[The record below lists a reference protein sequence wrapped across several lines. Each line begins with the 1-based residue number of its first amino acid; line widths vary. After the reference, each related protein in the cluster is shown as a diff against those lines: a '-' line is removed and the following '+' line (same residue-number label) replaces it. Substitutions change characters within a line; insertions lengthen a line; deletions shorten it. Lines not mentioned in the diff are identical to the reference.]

1 MRITINVAAV
11 TPAQW
16 DWLLTNVRQDWKFA
30 AGDVRMCVTFE
41 DPEGLGHAH
50 REIEIGE
57 WVRIIGELTAL
68 TRTAEA
74 VLTPDALP
82 DVWPPYGN

>member
-1 MRITINVAAV
+1 
-11 TPAQW
+11 
-16 DWLLTNVRQDWKFA
+16 
-30 AGDVRMCVTFE
+30 
-41 DPEGLGHAH
+41 
-50 REIEIGE
+50 
-57 WVRIIGELTAL
+57 VRIIGELTAL